1 MPSFPFRLLTAAFLG
16 FGLVAGV
23 ASAQAPATVE
33 APAAKAEFV
42 ATAAMREGGPVLGAD
57 AAIKWEL
64 FAVDANGVAAA
75 RVATTGADGV
85 LAAAP
90 GTYIL
95 SASLDMVFGVQA
107 ITLVEGMNTV
117 PVLVLNAGLLQ
128 LTPEL
133 TIGTDHFEG
142 GAVSLTAADG
152 ERMSYIGPFSAY
164 VPAGE
169 VQVSVTFDAVKLQ
182 DSVSVAAG
190 ETVVHSLEAQGGI
203 ADVRI
208 STGAF
213 VLPEGLKPRIDIFAA
228 PASPDAPLKMVV
240 YDTLAA
246 RSFAL
251 PAGEYLA
258 QGLIEGA
265 NLKVPFS
272 VRNGEKVLVAIDL
285 AIGMLKVS
293 APEANSLALMQA
305 TNDSAERWRMIFHQ
319 FDLTALEYIVPAGD
333 YLIEAYF
340 ESGKVEKVTH
350 VEADAKVAI
359 TLP

>member
-1 MPSFPFRLLTAAFLG
+1 MPSFPFRVLTAAFLG

-23 ASAQAPATVE
+23 AGAQAPTAVE
-33 APAAKAEFV
+33 APAPKAELV
-42 ATAAMREGGPVLGAD
+42 ATASLSEGGPLLGPD
-57 AAIKWEL
+57 VAIKWEL
-64 FAVDANGVAAA
+64 FAIDANGVASA
-75 RVATTGADGV
+75 RVATTGADGA
-85 LAAAP
+85 LAAMP

-95 SASLDMVFGVQA
+95 TAELDMVFAAQA
-107 ITLVEGMNTV
+107 ITLAEGMNTA
-117 PVLVLNAGLLQ
+117 PTLVLNAGLLQ

-133 TIGTDHFEG
+133 MIGTDHFEG
-142 GAVSLTAADG
+142 GSVALTTAEG
-152 ERMSYIGPFSAY
+152 ERMSYVGPFSAY

-169 VQVSVTFDAVKLQ
+169 LQVSVTFDAIKLR

-190 ETVVHSLEAQGGI
+190 ETVVHDFKAQGGI

-208 STGAF
+208 STGGF
-213 VLPEGLKPRIDIFAA
+213 TLPEGLRPRIDIFEA
-228 PASPDAPLKMVV
+228 PSSADAPLKMVV

-246 RSFAL
+246 RNFAL
-251 PAGEYLA
+251 PAGDYLA

-272 VRNGEKVLVAIDL
+272 ISDGEKVSVAIEL
-285 AIGMLKVS
+285 EIGMLKIS

-305 TNDSAERWRMIFHQ
+305 TDDPAEPWRMIFHQ

-350 VEADAKVAI
+350 VDADAVVAL